1 MSDSPRWSVAFVA
14 VGSNVEPR
22 ENIAAALVALKK
34 TLRVRASSTFYRTK
48 SLGRQDQPD
57 FINGVWQIE
66 TSLSPARVKNEVLQP
81 IETGLGRLRTGD
93 KFAPRR
99 IDLDLVLY
107 DDLVVNEAELTLPHP
122 DIRRPFVH
130 VPIMELLDS
139 ASGEIQPSLRAAIET
154 LLPVDRPRN
163 APGIPLPDFT
173 RELRGLLG

>member
-14 VGSNVEPR
+14 VGSNIEPR
-22 ENIAAALVALKK
+22 ENVTAALVTLKK
-34 TLRVRASSTFYRTK
+34 TLRVRASSTFYRT
-48 SLGRQDQPD
+48 G
-57 FINGVWQIE
+57 
-66 TSLSPARVKNEVLQP
+66 P
-81 IETGLGRLRTGD
+81 IETGLGRLRTDD
-93 KFAPRR
+93 KSAPRR

-139 ASGEIQPSLRAAIET
+139 ASGEMQPSLRAAIET

-163 APGIPLPDFT
+163 APGVPLLDFT
-173 RELRGLLG
+173 RELRGILG